1 VRYTSDSPAGEIEF
15 VMGLPRFRVVLLIGR
30 LCSLC
35 LIGFLLL
42 VSPGSGLRAQD
53 HGNSPFYARRNTFGV
68 FSAYANDSS
77 HMLLGNAEN
86 RKLFEVGALYD
97 RQLLLRRVV
106 NWQYSIEVLPVA
118 LESDPVT
125 TVTETITLT
134 NPPPGYPPTGT
145 ETIQE
150 VNPQACHPS
159 SGSGTIPGFYAYSYT
174 SACSRR
180 WTMGEAM
187 SPVGF
192 QWNFLPRRTLQ
203 PFAVGHGGYMFSTQP
218 IPTTSAGSFNFTF
231 DFGVGVE
238 YFLTRSQS
246 IRAEYRYHH
255 ISNDFTAMQNPGI
268 DTGLFQLTW
277 AFGH

>member
-1 VRYTSDSPAGEIEF
+1 MR
-15 VMGLPRFRVVLLIGR
+15 LPKFRVAVLIGR
-30 LCSLC
+30 HSGLC

-42 VSPGSGLRAQD
+42 VPFGPGLRAQKQPD
-53 HGNSPFYARRNTFGV
+53 SPFYARRNTFG
-68 FSAYANDSS
+68 FFTAYANDSS

-97 RQLLLRRVV
+97 RRLLLRRVV

-125 TVTETITLT
+125 TVTETISLT
-134 NPPPGYPPTGT
+134 NPPPGYPSVGT

-150 VNPQACHPS
+150 VNPQACHPA
-159 SGSGTIPGFYAYSYT
+159 SGSGSFPGLYSYT
-174 SACSRR
+174 YTSTCSRR

-187 SPVGF
+187 SPIGF
-192 QWNFLPRRTLQ
+192 QWNFLPRRSIQ

-218 IPTTSAGSFNFTF
+218 IPTTSAGAFNFTF
-231 DFGVGVE
+231 DFGGGVE
-238 YFLTRSQS
+238 YFLSRSRS

-255 ISNDFTAMQNPGI
+255 TSNAYTAAQNPGI
-268 DTGLFQLTW
+268 DNGLFQLTW